1 MHKQTIIIAIVVVTF
16 FGLASESI
24 VHAED
29 DPESLKELA
38 KARAAIARRQIDQI
52 ERSLFDP
59 PSLLGSVRQPG
70 RIDLEAFSA
79 WSRRLMEA
87 QIDLADTPADR
98 DAGIRAHIDR
108 LEKWLRATKELLQ
121 GEVAGV
127 SPSDI
132 DKLEYEVLEAKTL
145 LIMRRSGATGG
156 PAGGR

>member
-1 MHKQTIIIAIVVVTF
+1 
-16 FGLASESI
+16 
-24 VHAED
+24 
-29 DPESLKELA
+29 
-38 KARAAIARRQIDQI
+38 
-52 ERSLFDP
+52 
-59 PSLLGSVRQPG
+59 
-70 RIDLEAFSA
+70 
-79 WSRRLMEA
+79 MEA

-145 LIMRRSGATGG
+145 LIKRRSGATGG